1 MTTMTTETG
10 VMKMMTTAEKVEDR
24 RTKMLDHNI
33 PYISLDYTPYQSPY
47 ERMGGQSS
55 SGDDSD
61 SGCIRPGDFCTCNV
75 PTVPEYMSIFPKK
88 TEAKDIFPK
97 VSRVVFNDPVTK
109 VWFDDGTNSLV
120 RCSKGDS
127 FSKDA
132 GLAFAILKR
141 LFGTID
147 DRYQAQSDGYMCEL
161 SRIIKGAYDQKKASE
176 KKASGKKDTPKKP
189 AGGAK
194 ENQKGAKKNSK
205 GKKS

>member
-1 MTTMTTETG
+1 MTTETG
-10 VMKMMTTAEKVEDR
+10 ETTTATAATATKAEDR
-24 RTKMLDHNI
+24 RMKMLHPTI
-33 PYISLDYTPYQSPY
+33 PYISFDYIPYQSPY
-47 ERMGGQSS
+47 ESIGGQS

-61 SGCIRPGDFCTCNV
+61 SGRISPGDFCTFTA

-109 VWFDDGTNSLV
+109 VWFDDGTTSLV

-147 DRYQAQSDGYMCEL
+147 DRNQAQSDGYMCEL
-161 SRIIKGAYDQKKASE
+161 SRIIRGAYDQKKASE
-176 KKASGKKDTPKKP
+176 KKASEKKDLPKKP
-189 AGGAK
+189 SGGAK
-194 ENQKGAKKNSK
+194 ENKRGAKKNSK